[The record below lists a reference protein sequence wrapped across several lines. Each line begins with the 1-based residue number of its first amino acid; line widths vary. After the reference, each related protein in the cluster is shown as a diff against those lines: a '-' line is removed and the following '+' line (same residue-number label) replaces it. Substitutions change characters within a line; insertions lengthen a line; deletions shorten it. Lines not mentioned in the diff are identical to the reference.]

1 MRILHV
7 ITSLRTGGAEKL
19 MLDLLPKIKE
29 NGCEIE
35 LLVFDGSPTPF
46 LKEMESLDIVIHKLH
61 DKGGMYS
68 FSNIFAFCEYVNHY
82 DIIHTHNTPAQF
94 FVAISH
100 TLFRSKSILV
110 TTEHNTSNRRR
121 GKWWWYLLDQWMYR
135 KYSTIICISAKAEE
149 NLRNYLNDN
158 SSKIVTIFNGID
170 LKRFLSCE
178 RKISND
184 RDPKKVV
191 ISMVAAFREQKDQKT
206 LIRAAAKL
214 PSHYIVQLVGTGEQ
228 KLIDEC
234 KALVNALGLSERV
247 LFLGMRNDVERI
259 LFMSDII
266 VLSSHYEGLS
276 LSSLEGMASGKPFVS
291 SDVDGLHEIVSG
303 YGLLFPH
310 EDYETLSKE
319 LLRLGEDE
327 DYSRRVAK
335 RCVERAKQFDINEMS
350 DKYMSIYKGLFS
362 NH

>member
-158 SSKIVTIFNGID
+158 SSTIVTIFNGID
-170 LKRFLSCE
+170 LPIK
-178 RKISND
+178 
-184 RDPKKVV
+184 
-191 ISMVAAFREQKDQKT
+191 
-206 LIRAAAKL
+206 
-214 PSHYIVQLVGTGEQ
+214 GE
-228 KLIDEC
+228 
-234 KALVNALGLSERV
+234 
-247 LFLGMRNDVERI
+247 
-259 LFMSDII
+259 
-266 VLSSHYEGLS
+266 
-276 LSSLEGMASGKPFVS
+276 
-291 SDVDGLHEIVSG
+291 
-303 YGLLFPH
+303 
-310 EDYETLSKE
+310 
-319 LLRLGEDE
+319 
-327 DYSRRVAK
+327 
-335 RCVERAKQFDINEMS
+335 
-350 DKYMSIYKGLFS
+350 
-362 NH
+362 